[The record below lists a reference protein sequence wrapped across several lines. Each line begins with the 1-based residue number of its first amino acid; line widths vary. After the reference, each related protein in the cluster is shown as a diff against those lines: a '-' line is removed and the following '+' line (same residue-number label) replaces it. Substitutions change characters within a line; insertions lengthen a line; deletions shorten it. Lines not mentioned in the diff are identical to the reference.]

1 MLLDRILCCV
11 AYKRIECRVEAK
23 WGKTF
28 SNCIYSDQHFFPKED
43 YLCEFSWIYSYIWLW
58 LVKWKSALRSL
69 VKWGGFYSF
78 FLVFHLKCRWN
89 VLHKGLLFNS
99 VPANNKS
106 AKDAT
111 CGRNTHNFL
120 FISLHSPVLSLLFF
134 FFLSALQFFK
144 EYPALKVMNSR
155 KIRYGTLC
163 QHKQFIWRFYMKTSN
178 TDAVMLEAR
187 YFVLVSFIWLVG
199 VFILD

>member
-134 FFLSALQFFK
+134 FFKCIAVFQRVSCPQSHEFK
-144 EYPALKVMNSR
+144 KNKVWD
-155 KIRYGTLC
+155 IVPTQTIY
-163 QHKQFIWRFYMKTSN
+163 
-178 TDAVMLEAR
+178 LE
-187 YFVLVSFIWLVG
+187 VLHE
-199 VFILD
+199 D